1 VDAPELIIDTP
12 EAGIATFVLNRPAE
26 LNAWTYPLEESFFA
40 ALDSAAGDPAVRV
53 VVVTGAGRGFCA
65 GASMR
70 LLGDGDRSNRP
81 DRARRRRLCELA
93 EFPKPVI
100 AAVNGPAAG
109 LGFALAVSCDI
120 RFAAADAKLTTSFAR
135 LGLVAEHGVA
145 WLLPRLVGST
155 RARDLLLSGRTVT
168 GAEAESMGLVNRAV
182 TAPGTAVAEAL
193 AYARMLVE
201 SGCPA
206 SWAAIKRQLLDADYL
221 TLPEAYEQAADLME
235 PALVS
240 ADHREGVQAFRERR
254 PPRFAPLAVA
264 GDRADN
270 GWRGA
275 DRGGA
280 DHRGAAAVVAEA
292 AGVQQAAR
300 PGAGRGGAQAS
311 RPGR

>member
-1 VDAPELIIDTP
+1 MLNTFSLPGYRAVVDASELIIDTP

-65 GASMR
+65 GASMQ
-70 LLGDGDRSNRP
+70 LLGNGDRSKRP

-109 LGFALAVSCDI
+109 LGFALAVACDI

-145 WLLPRLVGST
+145 WLLPRLVGSA

-182 TAPGTAVAEAL
+182 TAPGTALAEAL

-206 SWAAIKRQLLDADYL
+206 SWAAIKRQLLDADHL

-254 PPRFAPLAVA
+254 PPRFAPLL
-264 GDRADN
+264 
-270 GWRGA
+270 
-275 DRGGA
+275 GGA
-280 DHRGAAAVVAEA
+280 R
-292 AGVQQAAR
+292 
-300 PGAGRGGAQAS
+300 
-311 RPGR
+311 

>member
-1 VDAPELIIDTP
+1 MDASELIIDTA
-12 EAGIATFVLNRPAE
+12 EAGIAIFILNRPAE

-40 ALDSAAGDPAVRV
+40 ALDSAAADPAVRV

-65 GASMR
+65 GASMQ
-70 LLGDGDRSNRP
+70 LLGDGDRSKRP

-145 WLLPRLVGST
+145 WLLPRLVGSA
-155 RARDLLLSGRTVT
+155 RARDLLLSGRIVT

-182 TAPGTAVAEAL
+182 TAPGTALAEAL

-206 SWAAIKRQLLDADYL
+206 SWAAIKRQLLDADHL

-240 ADHREGVQAFRERR
+240 ADHREGVRAFRERR
-254 PPRFAPLAVA
+254 PPRFAPLL
-264 GDRADN
+264 
-270 GWRGA
+270 
-275 DRGGA
+275 GGA
-280 DHRGAAAVVAEA
+280 R
-292 AGVQQAAR
+292 
-300 PGAGRGGAQAS
+300 
-311 RPGR
+311 

>member
-1 VDAPELIIDTP
+1 VDTPELIIDTS

-40 ALDSAAGDPAVRV
+40 ALDSAAGDPEVRV

-65 GASMR
+65 GASMQ
-70 LLGDGDRSNRP
+70 LLGDGDRSERS
-81 DRARRRRLCELA
+81 DRAQRRRLCELA

-109 LGFALAVSCDI
+109 LGFALAMSCDI

-145 WLLPRLVGST
+145 WLLPRL
-155 RARDLLLSGRTVT
+155 SGRTVT

-182 TAPGTAVAEAL
+182 PGPGTLAEAL

-206 SWAAIKRQLLDADYL
+206 SWAAIKRQLLDADHL

-235 PALVS
+235 PALLS

-254 PPRFAPLAVA
+254 PPRFAPLA
-264 GDRADN
+264 
-270 GWRGA
+270 
-275 DRGGA
+275 
-280 DHRGAAAVVAEA
+280 
-292 AGVQQAAR
+292 
-300 PGAGRGGAQAS
+300 
-311 RPGR
+311 

>member
-1 VDAPELIIDTP
+1 MDTPELIIDTS
-12 EAGIATFVLNRPAE
+12 ETGIATFVLNRPAE

-65 GASMR
+65 GASTQ
-70 LLGDGDRSNRP
+70 LLGDGDRSERP

-145 WLLPRLVGST
+145 WLLPRLVGGA

-168 GAEAESMGLVNRAV
+168 GAEAESIGLVNRAV
-182 TAPGTAVAEAL
+182 TGPGTLAEAL

-206 SWAAIKRQLLDADYL
+206 SWAAIKRQLLDADHL
-221 TLPEAYEQAADLME
+221 TLLEAYEQAADLME
-235 PALVS
+235 PALAS

-254 PPRFAPLAVA
+254 PPRFAPLALPH
-264 GDRADN
+264 N
-270 GWRGA
+270 GRT
-275 DRGGA
+275 
-280 DHRGAAAVVAEA
+280 
-292 AGVQQAAR
+292 AR
-300 PGAGRGGAQAS
+300 S
-311 RPGR
+311 R